1 MITYIILILL
11 VFWSILFTVA
21 RFFKYFRIVK
31 DYKDE
36 TTATV
41 VKVSDHVPGHRKEPP
56 AKDVVIEYE
65 MNGEPRTSEIII
77 PLDQAGNYEIG
88 TKLDI
93 RYYQASNGAVHV
105 ASAGDGPRKLMY
117 GYLAAII
124 LELVIYVIIWMIMF

>member
-36 TTATV
+36 AVATV
-41 VKVSDHVPGHRKEPP
+41 VKVRDHVPGHKKEPP

-65 MNGEPRTSEIII
+65 MHGEPRTSEIII

-88 TKLDI
+88 TTLNI

-124 LELVIYVIIWMIMF
+124 LELVIYVVIWMIMF